1 MSEEVTNETQVEDTQ
16 QMYLDEINNLKAN
29 SVSKEEYN
37 KLLNENRNLLK
48 SIVEGKTQDTT
59 VEEQPSRD
67 IKDILNDF
75 NDDSTNLDHIK
86 AVLELHDKRLEQG
99 YNDFVPMGH
108 NISPTDEDI
117 EDAQNVYD
125 FLQDLVKTAD
135 GNADVFNNEYQRRV
149 KDIPLPKRK

>member
-1 MSEEVTNETQVEDTQ
+1 MSEELEQTQVEDTQ
-16 QMYLDEINNLKAN
+16 QMYLDEIANLKQTT
-29 SVSKEEYN
+29 VSKEDYN

-67 IKDILNDF
+67 IKDILGDF
-75 NDDSTNLDHIK
+75 NSDSTNLDHIK

-117 EDAQNVYD
+117 KDAQNVYD

>member
-1 MSEEVTNETQVEDTQ
+1 MSEELEQTQVEDTQ
-16 QMYLDEINNLKAN
+16 QMYLDEIKNLKEN
-29 SVSKEEYN
+29 SVSKEDYN
-37 KLLNENRNLLK
+37 KLLTENRNLLK

-67 IKDILNDF
+67 IKEILGDF
-75 NDDSTNLDHIK
+75 NSDSTNLDHIK

-117 EDAQNVYD
+117 EDAQQVYD

>member
-1 MSEEVTNETQVEDTQ
+1 M
-16 QMYLDEINNLKAN
+16 
-29 SVSKEEYN
+29 
-37 KLLNENRNLLK
+37 
-48 SIVEGKTQDTT
+48 
-59 VEEQPSRD
+59 
-67 IKDILNDF
+67 
-75 NDDSTNLDHIK
+75 
-86 AVLELHDKRLEQG
+86 HDKRLEQG

>member
-1 MSEEVTNETQVEDTQ
+1 MSEELEQTQVEDTQ
-16 QMYLDEINNLKAN
+16 QMYLDEIANLKQTT
-29 SVSKEEYN
+29 VSKEDYN

-67 IKDILNDF
+67 IKDILGDF
-75 NDDSTNLDHIK
+75 NSDSTNLDHIK

>member
-1 MSEEVTNETQVEDTQ
+1 MSEELEQTQVEDTQ
-16 QMYLDEINNLKAN
+16 QMYLDEIANLKQTT
-29 SVSKEEYN
+29 VSKEDYN

-67 IKDILNDF
+67 INDILNDF
-75 NDDSTNLDHIK
+75 NGDSTNLDHIK

-99 YNDFVPMGH
+99 INDFVPMGH

-117 EDAQNVYD
+117 EDAQQVYD

>member
-1 MSEEVTNETQVEDTQ
+1 MSEELEQTQVEDTQ

-29 SVSKEEYN
+29 TVSKEDYN

-67 IKDILNDF
+67 INDILKDF
-75 NDDSTNLDHIK
+75 NSDSTNLDHIK
-86 AVLELHDKRLEQG
+86 RVLELHDKRLEQG

-117 EDAQNVYD
+117 EDAQQVYD